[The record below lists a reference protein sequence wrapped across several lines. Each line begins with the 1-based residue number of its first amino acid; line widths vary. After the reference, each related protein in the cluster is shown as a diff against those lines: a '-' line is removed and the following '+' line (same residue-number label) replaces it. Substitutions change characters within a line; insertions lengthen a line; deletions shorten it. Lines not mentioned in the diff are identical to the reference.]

1 MALIKPLPPIAAIRG
16 KLHKLDNVYFT
27 IRYGKQ
33 LGIRIRPWMH
43 APTPNQSR
51 HYQRVRKCNQMVQT
65 ILRDPEQKQHYFLR
79 WQAYES
85 QQVHNPWQKSYRR
98 LRDFIYAQIYPSITS
113 ES

>member
-1 MALIKPLPPIAAIRG
+1 MALIKPLPPIASIRG

-27 IRYGKQ
+27 VRYGKQ
-33 LGIRIRPWMH
+33 LGIRMRPWMH

-65 ILRDPEQKQHYFLR
+65 ILRNPEQKQHYFLL

-85 QQVHNPWQKSYRR
+85 QQFHIPVHRSYRR

>member
-1 MALIKPLPPIAAIRG
+1 MALIKPLPPIASIRG

-33 LGIRIRPWMH
+33 VGIRIRPWMH

-85 QQVHNPWQKSYRR
+85 QQVHTPLHRSYSR
-98 LRDFIYAQIYPSITS
+98 LRDFIYAQIYPSITN
-113 ES
+113 EP